1 SNTEAAS
8 ETANSASH
16 DAKEG
21 RSVVQECINQIHE
34 ASLAIQ
40 SVGNMVTELE
50 QDASNISVVV
60 DVIQDIAE
68 QTNLLA
74 LNAAIEAARAG

>member
-1 SNTEAAS
+1 AISEQTSTGMDEQQVQLNLIATAMNEMQATVNEVASNTEAAS

-40 SVGNMVTELE
+40 SVG
-50 QDASNISVVV
+50 
-60 DVIQDIAE
+60 
-68 QTNLLA
+68 
-74 LNAAIEAARAG
+74 